1 MDFPGDSVVKNMPAN
16 AGDRS
21 WIPGSGRSPGEG
33 NGNLLQYLC
42 LGDPMD
48 RGAWPRGRVDLDED
62 VVYAGVRKWSPWN
75 VQLTYTHTNTHTGV
89 DIPSIWIKTMTL
101 SHTSKISNGTPL

>member
-1 MDFPGDSVVKNMPAN
+1 
-16 AGDRS
+16 
-21 WIPGSGRSPGEG
+21 
-33 NGNLLQYLC
+33 
-42 LGDPMD
+42 MD